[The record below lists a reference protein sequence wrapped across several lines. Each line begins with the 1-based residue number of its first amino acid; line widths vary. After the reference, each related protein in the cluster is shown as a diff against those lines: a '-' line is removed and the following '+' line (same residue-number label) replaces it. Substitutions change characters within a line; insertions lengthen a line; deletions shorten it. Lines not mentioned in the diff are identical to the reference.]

1 MAFPQDGFLGEEDG
15 SSGEGNRLW
24 VIDPIDGTKNFAD
37 GVPVWATLLALQVD
51 GRSVLGLASAPA
63 LGERSEA
70 VIGQGARCNGRAIH
84 VSERGSLRDA
94 FLVYSSLE
102 PWLDGPR
109 RGAFEALLHGTRRN
123 RGFGDFWGHLLVAR
137 GAADVMVESDLA
149 LWDWAALRVIVEE
162 AGGRMTTYEGSEPA
176 HGTSILTSNGLLHQ
190 ELVERLSL
198 RA

>member
-1 MAFPQDGFLGEEDG
+1 
-15 SSGEGNRLW
+15 
-24 VIDPIDGTKNFAD
+24 
-37 GVPVWATLLALQVD
+37 
-51 GRSVLGLASAPA
+51 
-63 LGERSEA
+63 
-70 VIGQGARCNGRAIH
+70 
-84 VSERGSLRDA
+84 
-94 FLVYSSLE
+94 VYSSLE

-137 GAADVMVESDLA
+137 GAADVMVESELA

-176 HGTSILTSNGLLHQ
+176 HGTSILTTNGLLHQ